1 MANGKPSTKT
11 EIFNK
16 IAEDTDLKK
25 KDIVAFFDSLTAIIK
40 SDLHNANAF
49 TLPGLLK
56 IKKIHKPAVPE
67 REGINPF
74 TKETM
79 MFKAKPA
86 RDIVKV
92 TPLKGLKEMV

>member
-16 IAEDTDLKK
+16 IADDTGLKK
-25 KDIVAFFDSLTAIIK
+25 KDISAVFDSLTDIIK
-40 SDLHNANAF
+40 SDLSGANSF
-49 TLPGLLK
+49 NLPGLLK
-56 IKKIHKPAVPE
+56 IKKVHKPAVPE

-74 TKETM
+74 TKEMM

-86 RDIVKV
+86 RDVVKV
-92 TPLKGLKEMV
+92 TPLKSLKEMV

>member
-25 KDIVAFFDSLTAIIK
+25 KDIVAFFDSLTEIIK
-40 SDLHNANAF
+40 SDLRNANAF

-56 IKKIHKPAVPE
+56 IKKIHKPAVAE

>member
-16 IAEDTDLKK
+16 ISEDTDLKK
-25 KDIVAFFDSLTAIIK
+25 KDIVAVFESLTGIIK
-40 SDLHNANAF
+40 SDLSGANAF

-86 RDIVKV
+86 RDVVKV
-92 TPLKGLKEMV
+92 TPLKSLKEMV